1 MHKPFAVAFGLRETL
16 VGPEEKKH
24 LVLSIF
30 MQGKVEVHFYII
42 AIIR

>member
-24 LVLSIF
+24 LVQSIF
-30 MQGKVEVHFYII
+30 MQKVEVHFYII